1 MSARDFADALQ
12 VPHSVEAEQSV
23 LGALLQHNAAFDRVD
38 VLLQA
43 AMFYDAAHRGIYTTI
58 AGLIGASKPADIV
71 TVADEGGHEVR
82 YLHALSVSVP
92 SASHITR
99 YAEIVRERWMEREL
113 QQVGREVIES
123 AAQPGRDAL
132 VKVDDAM
139 AKLSR
144 LGEGR
149 VARESVHLDNAV
161 LAYLDQLQAESDGE
175 SKAISTGLRALDRM
189 LSGGIRPGELMV
201 LGARPKMGKTAF
213 VLTLARNMAK
223 TRGVLV
229 CSQEMPVSE
238 LVARN
243 VAALGSVNLA
253 DLRRGREI
261 PDAVWSG
268 VTDSVEEMRGLQMV
282 LDDQRALTLMDVRRK
297 TMEAKRRHGIDV
309 VIVDFL
315 QLMQGEGSGSG
326 ENRNQ
331 ELDRIANGLKA
342 MAGEFGVAV
351 ILLSQL
357 SREADKR
364 SGPPVMTDLRDCG
377 AIEAAADI
385 IALLFREAAHPL
397 GDKGEEWRHHA
408 QLEIIQR
415 NGAPGHVSLEF
426 SGEYQRFRDWDRPV
440 PQKMGRGRGASRDL
454 D

>member
-1 MSARDFADALQ
+1 MSARDFADAQQ
-12 VPHSVEAEQSV
+12 VPHSLEAEQSV
-23 LGALLQHNAAFDRVD
+23 LGALLQVNGAFDRVD
-38 VLLQA
+38 VLLQD
-43 AMFYDAAHRGIYTTI
+43 AMFYTADHRAIYTTI
-58 AGLIGASKPADIV
+58 RGLIVASKPADVV
-71 TVADEGGHEVR
+71 TVADAGGHDLQ
-82 YLHALSVSVP
+82 YLQALAVSVP
-92 SASHITR
+92 SAAHIKR

-113 QQVGREVIES
+113 QRVGREVVES
-123 AAQPGRDAL
+123 ATDTGRDAL
-132 VKVDDAM
+132 AKIDSAM
-139 AKLSR
+139 ARLSK

-149 VARESVHLDNAV
+149 VARESVHIDNAV
-161 LAYLDQLQAESDGE
+161 MAYLDQLQAESDGE
-175 SKAISTGLRALDRM
+175 SKAIGTGLRALDRM

-213 VLTLARNMAK
+213 VLTLARNMAT

-261 PDAVWSG
+261 PDAVWTG
-268 VTDSVEEMRGLQMV
+268 VTDSVEAMRGLQLV

-297 TMEAKRRHGIDV
+297 TIEAKRRHGIDV

-315 QLMQGEGSGSG
+315 QLMQGEGSGD
-326 ENRNQ
+326 NRNQ

-397 GDKGEEWRHHA
+397 GDKGEDWKHHA
-408 QLEIIQR
+408 SIEIIQR

-426 SGEYQRFRDWDRPV
+426 SGEYQRFRDWDRPM